1 MNLPKIFSD
10 FFSWQSFRITPDRQN
25 KVYEQIKENAKGDF
39 DFYILSFFSG
49 VIIMLGLIIDS
60 AAVVIGGMLIA
71 PLVWPIFLISLAIL
85 MGRGS
90 IFEKALFTLI
100 KSVIIIFIVALVI
113 GFFLPH
119 VNSGQEI
126 ISRTHP
132 TLYELFIALA
142 SGFVGAFVIS
152 YPKLGNAMAGVVV
165 AAALVPPL
173 AVTGL
178 ALSQNDIASAG
189 GSLLLF
195 LSNLVAII
203 FAAGVLFLLAKF
215 RGPSTVEGKEV
226 RRSNIRWF
234 ILLFLIVLIP
244 LYFITTRTITE
255 EKRFKVV
262 KQVLEVELPNIKLSD
277 LEIKEIDKILHI
289 NITVRSDQ
297 AVSKSQV
304 AELTDYLSKNFNK
317 SVILKIVIVPVIEA
331 GKLLPQPIVVTSTSD
346 IVPN

>member
-1 MNLPKIFSD
+1 M
-10 FFSWQSFRITPDRQN
+10 QSFRITSDRQS

-39 DFYILSFFSG
+39 DFYILSFFSA
-49 VIIMLGLIIDS
+49 IIITLGLIIDS

-71 PLVWPIFLISLAIL
+71 PLVWPIFLMSLAIL
-85 MGRGS
+85 MGRGN

-100 KSVIIIFIVALVI
+100 KSVVIIFIVSLVI
-113 GFFLPH
+113 GLFLPH
-119 VNSGQEI
+119 INSGQEI

-178 ALSQNDIASAG
+178 ALSQNDITSAG

-203 FAAGVLFLLAKF
+203 FSAGVLFLLVKF

-234 ILLFLIVLIP
+234 GLLFLIVLIP
-244 LYFITTRTITE
+244 LYFITSRTITE

-262 KQVLEVELPNIKLSD
+262 KQVLEVQMPNAKLSD
-277 LEIKEIDKILHI
+277 LEIKEIDKILHV
-289 NITVRSDQ
+289 NVTLRSDQ
-297 AVSKSQV
+297 VISQSQV
-304 AELTDYLSKNFNK
+304 SELSSYLSENFNK
-317 SVILKIVIVPVIEA
+317 SVLLKIVIVPVIEA
-331 GKLLPQPIVVTSTSD
+331 GRILPQTIFVTSTSN